1 MTLIIGVMTSRCD
14 VIVVYATDII
24 THYYIMYLYELYNT
38 RVIYAYAGEA
48 NRPREF
54 VIVPT
59 TLYGHET
66 HE

>member
-24 THYYIMYLYELYNT
+24 TYYHIMYLYKLYNM
-38 RVIYAYAGEA
+38 RVIYAYTGEA
-48 NRPREF
+48 DGSREF

-59 TLYGHET
+59 TLRSLDS
-66 HE
+66 